1 MKNSKIKSIKAM
13 EILDSKGNP
22 TIAVELETEKGV
34 FEAQVPSGT
43 SEGKYEAVE
52 VRDGGKRYQGRGVL
66 KAVKNVNEIIAPKL
80 KGKNPTKQKEI
91 DELMIKLDGTE
102 NKSKLGANALLPV
115 SIAVCRAGAAAK
127 KVSLYQHINQCHE
140 NCSRDIGLPR
150 PCFNIINGGA
160 HAGSGLDIQEF
171 MIVPQGK
178 SFSEN
183 LQIGSEIYYILKEI
197 LKKVFGEQA
206 VNVGDEGGFVPPVS
220 GAKEALN
227 LINKA
232 IKNYKNVKVG
242 LDCAASEFYKD
253 NKYQLE
259 GTIFTKEGL
268 LTFYQD
274 LIDKYPIVFLEDP
287 FSEEDWQGF
296 QEITKKLGKK
306 ITIVGDDLLSTN
318 VKRIKEA
325 KDKKACNGAI
335 IKPDQIGTVSETL
348 EAVKLAKS
356 YNWKIM
362 VSHRSGDTCDDFI
375 ADLAVGIGAVFI
387 KAGGPAR
394 GERVAKYNRLLKI
407 EDELKK

>member
-1 MKNSKIKSIKAM
+1 MINNIKAR

-22 TIAVELETEKGV
+22 TIAVELETQKGV
-34 FEAQVPSGT
+34 FGAQVPSGT

-91 DELMIKLDGTE
+91 DELMIKLDATE
-102 NKSKLGANALLPV
+102 NKSKLGANAILAV
-115 SIAVCRAGAAAK
+115 SIAVCRAGAAAEDI
-127 KVSLYQHINQCHE
+127 SLWKYISQIAKTKPALPAPSLLLIE
-140 NCSRDIGLPR
+140 GGL
-150 PCFNIINGGA
+150 
-160 HAGSGLDIQEF
+160 HAGNNLDFQEF
-171 MIVPQGK
+171 MIVPLAN
-178 SFSEN
+178 SFAEK
-183 LQIGSEIYYILKEI
+183 LRIATEIYNTLGSILE
-197 LKKVFGEQA
+197 KVYGQIA
-206 VNVGDEGGFVPPVS
+206 TNVGYEGGFAPPIS
-220 GAKEALN
+220 STQEALN
-227 LINKA
+227 LITKA
-232 IKNYKNVKVG
+232 AKDYQDTKIG
-242 LDCAASEFYKD
+242 LDCAVSHLYKD

-306 ITIVGDDLLSTN
+306 ITIVGDDLLTTN

-325 KDKKACNGAI
+325 QDKKACNGAV

-356 YNWKIM
+356 YDWKIM

-375 ADLAVGIGAVFI
+375 ADLAVGIKADFI
-387 KAGGPAR
+387 KAGAPAR